1 MTEFLAR
8 HSDSSGAAPKG
19 SDGTTMHKRQQLLLR
34 RAVSIVV
41 ACALT
46 ACQTPSPAPVETGM
60 APMTT
65 AGGSALSPGLA
76 DAAARMQAPP
86 ADPSRIFKGS
96 GVLVKGMQP
105 GGGLPPGPPVQPT
118 GGGVVLNFEGAD
130 LREVVRNILGDIL
143 NENYTIAPEVGG
155 TVTIRTS
162 SVIPREALY
171 GTLELLL
178 RANGAAMVKTGA
190 LYQVVP
196 SAVTVKGNVV
206 PQLGNSTRALP
217 PGFSVQIVPLRYVG
231 VKEMMRILEPF
242 AKDATAVR
250 PDELRNMLILAG
262 TERELKNL
270 MDTID
275 MFDIDWMAGM
285 SAGVFT
291 LTNSDVKSVMGE
303 LDKIIGD
310 KNTSPLAGILR
321 IVPIERMN
329 ALLVITPQ
337 PTYLEEVKKWIERLD
352 KGGGGDGGGLQF
364 FVYNLQNQRA
374 EKLGPLLQQ
383 AFTGRASAA
392 AAATQ
397 PTLAPGTPAG
407 SIVNPPSFTPT
418 NPVTGT
424 NAPAPVAAAAPAAA
438 ASGNAIVRNL
448 QVVADKD
455 NNTLLFVCTAAEYSV
470 IEAALKKLDVPQR
483 QVVMEVMIAEVT
495 LKDEI
500 QFGVDWLFKGGAPS
514 GRGSGGNVNGLISSP
529 TNPAVP
535 PTAPNPAVALAQGF
549 TYLLNNVNFPGGIQ
563 AALKLLDTYGNT
575 KIVANP
581 HVAALDNQKATIK
594 SGDRIPINSNTTV
607 GGTTNAIT
615 TTSQYIDTGVLLQVT
630 PHINVGGLVTL
641 EVQAEVS
648 VPGNSGCAAD
658 QGCAPPIATRS
669 VQTLLAV
676 PSGRTMVMGGLINE
690 TRANTSQGIP
700 YASRIPFLGGLFGNQ
715 ALTNNRT
722 ELVLFI
728 TPRVVENEVETEQV
742 IEGLRRRMERLDDVF
757 PADRDNPPLPFTT
770 TPRLFPAS
778 PFILP
783 TPEKLKVPAP
793 SGFTYTE
800 PRPTV
805 QAPGAGPGQIV
816 VPQDARRVP
825 VPGGM
830 PLPNPTPPP
839 AAGPSTAPPV
849 LPSTVPVGAAVPYTP
864 PPPGVQPPVMAPG
877 LAPNPGPGTAPNPSR

>member
-1 MTEFLAR
+1 
-8 HSDSSGAAPKG
+8 
-19 SDGTTMHKRQQLLLR
+19 MHKRQQQLYLR
-34 RAVSIVV
+34 RGAAITV
-41 ACALT
+41 ACVLA
-46 ACQTPSPAPVETGM
+46 ACQTPGPAPVESGM
-60 APMTT
+60 APMTN
-65 AGGSALSPGLA
+65 ASGSSLSPALA

-86 ADPSRIFKGS
+86 ADNARIFKGT
-96 GVLVKGMQP
+96 GVVVKGMQP
-105 GGGLPPGPPVQPT
+105 GGALPPGPPVQPT
-118 GGGVVLNFEGAD
+118 SGGVVLNFEGAD

-178 RANGAAMVKTGA
+178 RSNGAAMVKTGS
-190 LYQVVP
+190 LYQIVP
-196 SAVTVKGNVV
+196 SANTVKGNVV

-217 PGFSVQIVPLRYVG
+217 SGFSVQIVPLRYVG

-270 MDTID
+270 LDTID

-291 LTNSDVKSVMGE
+291 LTNSDVKSVMAE
-303 LDKIIGD
+303 LDKVIGD
-310 KNTSPLAGILR
+310 RNTSPLAGILR

-337 PTYLEEVKKWIERLD
+337 PSYLEEVKKWIERLD

-407 SIVNPPSFTPT
+407 TIVNPPSFTPT

-424 NAPAPVAAAAPAAA
+424 NTPAPVPAAAAPAGAA
-438 ASGNAIVRNL
+438 TGNAIVRNL

-455 NNTLLFVCTAAEYSV
+455 NNTLIFVSTAAEYSV

-514 GRGSGGNVNGLISSP
+514 GRGSGGNINGLISSP

-535 PTAPNPAVALAQGF
+535 PTTTNPAVALAQGF
-549 TYLLNNVNFPGGIQ
+549 TYLLNNANFPGGIQ
-563 AALKLLDTYGNT
+563 AALKLLDSYGNT

-641 EVQAEVS
+641 DVQAEVS

-676 PSGRTMVMGGLINE
+676 PSGRKMVIGGLINE

-728 TPRVVENEVETEQV
+728 TPRVVENEVEVEQV
-742 IEGLRRRMERLDDVF
+742 LDGLRRRMERLDDVF
-757 PADRDNPPLPFTT
+757 PADRDNPPSPFTT

-778 PFILP
+778 PFVLP
-783 TPEKLKVPAP
+783 SPEKLRVPAP

-800 PRPTV
+800 PRPAV
-805 QAPGAGPGQIV
+805 QPPGAGPGQIV
-816 VPQDARRVP
+816 PQDSRRVP

-830 PLPNPTPPP
+830 PLPSSVPPP
-839 AAGPSTAPPV
+839 APRAAPAVVPSTIAPP
-849 LPSTVPVGAAVPYTP
+849 LPSTVPANAAPPMTP
-864 PPPGVQPPVMAPG
+864 PPILSPG
-877 LAPNPGPGTAPNPSR
+877 LAPNPAPGTLPNPPG